1 VRELNLLVCSDLH
14 GSSEAAGM
22 IEAASHETSYDAI
35 VICGDF
41 TTLGSTAFVSDFL
54 AKIKTRMLAVPGNC
68 DHPDTV
74 AILEQANASV
84 HNMRVSLH
92 GWNFF
97 GFGGGLPSNSGMPF
111 EIDEDIVER
120 SLRAIAVS
128 EGIMVTHTP
137 AYGMND
143 LTRAGQSLGSEGILR
158 VAKEFKPVLAL
169 SGHVHESRGK
179 VLTMDTTFVN
189 PGPAKNGHYASVRIG
204 EVVDVQFHEVQ
215 LKKSKPTMF

>member
-14 GSSEAAGM
+14 GSSEAVGM

-35 VICGDF
+35 IICGDF
-41 TTLGSTAFVSDFL
+41 TTLGSTRFVSDFL
-54 AKIKTRMLAVPGNC
+54 DKIKTRILAVPGNC

-120 SLRAIAVS
+120 SLRAIAIS

-143 LTRAGQSLGSEGILR
+143 VTRAGQSLGSEGILR
-158 VAKEFKPVLAL
+158 VAKEFKPMLAL

-189 PGPAKNGHYASVRIG
+189 PGPAKNGRYASVRIG

-215 LKKSKPTMF
+215 LKRNKSTMF